1 MIACRATVKKWG
13 SSLGIVIPKEKAE
26 HEQLRE
32 NERISIIISK
42 ERSKLLV
49 KDIYG
54 KMKGRWTET
63 TEEMLREVDKEL
75 DSKFFRQA

>member
-1 MIACRATVKKWG
+1 MIACRTTVKKWG
-13 SSLGIVIPKEKAE
+13 SSLGIVIPKEKADQEQLKE
-26 HEQLRE
+26 HEE
-32 NERISIIISK
+32 ISIIINK
-42 ERSKLLV
+42 ERNKLLV

-63 TEEMLREVDKEL
+63 TEEMLSEVDKEL